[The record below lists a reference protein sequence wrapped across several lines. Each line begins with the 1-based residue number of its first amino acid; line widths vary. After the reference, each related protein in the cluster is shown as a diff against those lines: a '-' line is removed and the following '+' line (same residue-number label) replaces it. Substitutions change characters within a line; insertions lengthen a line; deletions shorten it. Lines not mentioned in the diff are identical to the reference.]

1 MNSDDWLIRQGG
13 RRFGTDI
20 AFPQGM
26 NTTLGSL
33 KLQVLSAI
41 CQIIDTA
48 LDLERALAEVLRI
61 LSESLS
67 MKRATITLVD
77 PESERLAIHASH
89 GLTPE
94 ERQRGVY
101 ELDEGVTGHI
111 YQSAKPLVVPDIRRE
126 PLFLDKTGSRQLE
139 TGVVSYI
146 GVPILSHGRCL
157 GVLSVDRLFGDGV
170 GHEEDLSFLTV
181 VATLIGQFLSL
192 NEQIRAREEALVRE
206 NLSLRSQ
213 ITRERRGPYIVGKC
227 QAMQEVERQILKVA
241 PTRASVLLLGESGV
255 GKTLIAKI
263 IHEYSD
269 RKTHAFIKVNCA
281 SIPENLL
288 ESELFGYEKGAFT
301 GAVGSKPGRFEE
313 AHRGTIFLDEIGELP
328 QAVQAKL
335 LRVLQEKEFERL
347 GSNVTRKVDVRVVAA
362 TNRDLSDLSERGGF
376 RSDLFYR
383 LSVFPIQVPPLRQ
396 RKEDIPSLLNH
407 FIDKVAREYGRT
419 LAFTARALSDLTLYD
434 WPGNVR
440 EMENLIERLVI
451 MSDGERVDATLLKP
465 YLSQSSLQAGAADRL
480 APGRSS
486 GISSLKAME
495 RNEVLAALRRNGW
508 VQYKAA
514 EELGITPRQIGYR
527 IKKYGLAPVLEQ
539 EAATA
544 PRR

>member
-1 MNSDDWLIRQGG
+1 
-13 RRFGTDI
+13 
-20 AFPQGM
+20 M

-33 KLQVLSAI
+33 KLQVLSSI

-61 LSESLS
+61 LSETLS

-89 GLTPE
+89 GLSDK

-101 ELDEGVTGHI
+101 ELDEGVTGLI
-111 YQSAKPLVVPDIRRE
+111 YQSTKPLVVPDIRRE

-157 GVLSVDRLFGDGV
+157 GVLSVDRLFGDEV
-170 GHEEDLSFLTV
+170 SHEEDLSFLIV

-192 NEQIRAREEALVRE
+192 NEKIKAREQALVRE

-269 RKTHAFIKVNCA
+269 RKSHAFIKVNCA

-313 AHRGTIFLDEIGELP
+313 AHQGTIFLDEIGELP

-347 GSNVTRKVDVRVVAA
+347 GSNLTRKVDVRVVAA

-376 RSDLFYR
+376 RADLFYR
-383 LSVFPIQVPPLRQ
+383 LSVFPIQVPPLRH
-396 RKEDIPSLLNH
+396 RKEDIPALLGH
-407 FIDKVAREYGRT
+407 FIDKVAREYGRS
-419 LAFTARALSDLTLYD
+419 LVFTARALSDLTQYD

-465 YLSQSSLQAGAADRL
+465 YLSQSSQQQPGHAERL
-480 APGRSS
+480 AQGRGT

-495 RNEVLAALRRNGW
+495 RSEVLAALRRNGW

-544 PRR
+544 QRR